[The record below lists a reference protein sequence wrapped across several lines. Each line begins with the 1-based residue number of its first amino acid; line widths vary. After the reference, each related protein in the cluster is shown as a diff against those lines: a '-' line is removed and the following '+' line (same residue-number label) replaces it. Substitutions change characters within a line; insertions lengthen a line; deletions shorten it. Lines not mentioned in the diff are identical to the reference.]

1 LWYSINFL
9 ELKDL
14 KDYANRD
21 LIMDSFEKK
30 FESPVGMLVYMKERI
45 QALDGTSSAMLV
57 LVPNLPGLVTT
68 AVTYTPC
75 MNAGKKKKRKA
86 SSEDSSSE
94 EKETKKL
101 KVANENARKMMKSG
115 LDNMG
120 FKTPADFGAMEWM
133 TFKTNHPEVST
144 TSTMYTCNK
153 MLVITSVV
161 CLQQH

>member
-21 LIMDSFEKK
+21 LIMDSFQK

-45 QALDGTSSAMLV
+45 QALDGTSSGRLV
-57 LVPNLPGLVTT
+57 LVLNLPGLVTT

-75 MNAGKKKKRKA
+75 MIAGKKKKRKA

-101 KVANENARKMMKSG
+101 KVANENARRMMKSG
-115 LDNMG
+115 LDNKG
-120 FKTPADFGAMEWM
+120 FKKPADFGAMEWIA
-133 TFKTNHPEVST
+133 FKTNYPAVST
-144 TSTMYTCNK
+144 TCNK
-153 MLVITSVV
+153 MLVSIV